1 MFNDPS
7 HQIEVANLIQ
17 KQEQEA
23 KVGASVLYQD
33 QLLSSLKVPN
43 REENLDQDQ
52 ESSLSVKSE
61 GFKDLL
67 IC

>member
-52 ESSLSVKSE
+52 ESSL
-61 GFKDLL
+61 L
-67 IC
+67 